1 MFWEPVNIDL
11 KAASIYEVSCD
22 DDEGCLLSSCRFACQ
37 YFLSA
42 PRFNRKTII
51 YDCVQELGVLL
62 VDQQIIYNWL
72 KQKGLLLSSCRFVC
86 QYFVQQ
92 QVLTP

>member
-1 MFWEPVNIDL
+1 MNIDL

-42 PRFNRKTII
+42 PRFNRKTIF

-62 VDQQIIYNWL
+62 EDQQIIYN
-72 KQKGLLLSSCRFVC
+72 CN
-86 QYFVQQ
+86 
-92 QVLTP
+92 